1 MTLFSQIN
9 MVRSQQIY
17 TTFVNGKVITKQVYD
32 LYQQSFLES
41 TLYTELYNNLEHFTE
56 LYLHIGYT
64 LNFNVEGE
72 FFYISRSEAE
82 EDADTNATKIQ
93 AMLLII
99 ARYWVDKGYDL
110 DDLITPV
117 IGLGRTALEEIA
129 EQTIYDDI
137 RQALGIE
144 TWDKALNYLADRNF
158 LYQCGDKH
166 YILSSA
172 GRHFLNLHVERYS
185 QDKLSQKI

>member
-1 MTLFSQIN
+1 MSPFSQIN
-9 MVRSQQIY
+9 MAKSQQIY
-17 TTFVNGKVITKQVYD
+17 ATFVNGKVITKHTYD
-32 LYQQSFLES
+32 LYQQNFVES
-41 TLYTELYNNLEHFTE
+41 PLYTELYNNLEHFTQF
-56 LYLHIGYT
+56 YLHIGFT

-99 ARYWVDKGYDL
+99 ARYWVDKGFDL
-110 DDLITPV
+110 DDLMTPV

-172 GRHFLNLHVERYS
+172 GMHFLNLHVEKYS
-185 QDKLSQKI
+185 QEQE